1 MMLCGKVSGG
11 NLTQLKQ
18 RVPVSY
24 MAAQRAETNLHPTVK
39 IKSFAERGK
48 CELLQTTKL
57 MMQFHNG
64 CGTLRDGVLTVI
76 CGFAP
81 LGKMSGSL
89 LSSLNSH
96 QFLAPT
102 HTPGWRDAP

>member
-1 MMLCGKVSGG
+1 MLCGKVSGE

-39 IKSFAERGK
+39 IKSYAERGK

-57 MMQFHNG
+57 TMQFHSG

-102 HTPGWRDAP
+102 CTPGWRDAP

>member
-1 MMLCGKVSGG
+1 MLCGKVSGG

-57 MMQFHNG
+57 TMQFHNG
-64 CGTLRDGVLTVI
+64 CGTLRDGGITVK
-76 CGFAP
+76 CRFTP

-89 LSSLNSH
+89 LSSLNSP
-96 QFLAPT
+96 QFLART
-102 HTPGWRDAP
+102 HTPRWRDAL